1 MESNFLVPHGK
12 KEFPKF
18 LKHLKKFFS
27 RKAGD
32 IMTRMRTIQQ
42 TIDYLKAQDADT
54 AVTEYWLRGLLAS
67 GVIPYHKAGKKFLV
81 NLDAL
86 EQYLAK
92 PPEEPVIESG
102 EGKIRQ
108 INVGRR

>member
-1 MESNFLVPHGK
+1 M
-12 KEFPKF
+12 
-18 LKHLKKFFS
+18 
-27 RKAGD
+27 A
-32 IMTRMRTIQQ
+32 RMRTIQQ

-54 AVTEYWLRGLLAS
+54 AVTKYWLHGLLVS
-67 GVIPYHKAGKKFLV
+67 GAVPYHKAGRKWLV

-92 PPEEPVIESG
+92 PPEGPVAESG
-102 EGKIRQ
+102 EGKIRP